1 MHKLNK
7 KQIEELFSL
16 AKKAKANGESL
27 VDVFAVIAKKYGLA
41 SGSVRN
47 IYYRQLKEQDKIS
60 DLSAKK
66 VVAFKKEEEEQMLK
80 EVLLARKSTS
90 SMREAFL
97 IVANGDKKLAR
108 RYQNKYSN
116 MIKKRRSFI
125 MREVLIQK
133 QLYGECFNPYMNQS
147 NQLKRKKL
155 KKEIDALIQT
165 ITQKCAPENQML
177 KRKLI
182 EYEKLNL
189 TSESF
194 SDLIGEKQKSGAES
208 FFKSKIKERAK
219 GKVR

>member
-1 MHKLNK
+1 M
-7 KQIEELFSL
+7 
-16 AKKAKANGESL
+16 AK
-27 VDVFAVIAKKYGLA
+27 
-41 SGSVRN
+41 GSVRN
-47 IYYRQLKEQDKIS
+47 IYYRQLKEQNAPS

-80 EVLLARKSTS
+80 DILLARKNLA
-90 SMREAFL
+90 SMKEAFL
-97 IVANGDKKLAR
+97 LVAKGDKKLAM

-116 MIKKRRSFI
+116 MLKKRRSFI
-125 MREVLIQK
+125 MREVLLQK
-133 QLYGECFNPYMNQS
+133 QIYGECFNPYMAQS

-189 TSESF
+189 TSENF
-194 SDLIGEKQKSGAES
+194 SDLISEKQKSGAES